1 MPVRRNVALR
11 LWDFIRS
18 IPSRIFTRNVIAQ
31 ASALDTKESFIDP
44 SKANSKNKDTDIP
57 DKNDELAKLKQSM
70 IDEYM
75 RESDE
80 MQGKEGFYITKDGYL
95 LEIKSEIK
103 EFEKEGRT
111 VNKIDFS
118 TRCLDPEGKKVI
130 APKDTPFKKISKEEF
145 IAMESERPYSERA
158 LAQKRDFLYQNLV
171 FNPMIKNIV
180 IDNKL
185 NIASKDGLVEY
196 SHKIINQSGEV
207 FMVKGRE
214 PEQLKNALEEL
225 LRYNGKKL
233 SLDVQL
239 DKELILKEIQSKLK
253 SKSNDHLECLGVRIN
268 KDGTLKDS
276 LGFKVSEKDFM
287 QKIKEAVISGQ
298 DIKFEEFKTK
308 EHLQKEKV
316 TQYFKDLYKEKEPK
330 ETSKSIEKQKFHIL
344 SQDIPVEEK
353 VTKLANLA
361 AINNVNL
368 EVMYDNRIDR
378 NQPGDMGS
386 IFIEPHLKGKRIEVE
401 ISTTNDEGL
410 KSYINFSNMR
420 DSKLNDSVVTELIA
434 DQNIYYGIDSAA
446 KSTKMEV
453 EYTKEKEVFSD
464 LQEKIETIL
473 SDGITVNALASVR
486 DVVFESGKDIS
497 FVVEDKEIAF
507 KFENNTMKINAGVK
521 DSFVDAYSQANL
533 GKMVAAFDRD
543 MLEIERPD
551 HDFIPENK
559 ENDFD
564 FEIEDS
570 LEI

>member
-1 MPVRRNVALR
+1 
-11 LWDFIRS
+11 
-18 IPSRIFTRNVIAQ
+18 
-31 ASALDTKESFIDP
+31 
-44 SKANSKNKDTDIP
+44 
-57 DKNDELAKLKQSM
+57 
-70 IDEYM
+70 
-75 RESDE
+75 
-80 MQGKEGFYITKDGYL
+80 
-95 LEIKSEIK
+95 
-103 EFEKEGRT
+103 
-111 VNKIDFS
+111 
-118 TRCLDPEGKKVI
+118 
-130 APKDTPFKKISKEEF
+130 
-145 IAMESERPYSERA
+145 
-158 LAQKRDFLYQNLV
+158 
-171 FNPMIKNIV
+171 V

-207 FMVKGRE
+207 FLVKGRE
-214 PEQLKNALEEL
+214 PEQLKNALDEL

-268 KDGTLKDS
+268 RDGTFKDS

-287 QKIKEAVISGQ
+287 QKIKEAVVSGQ

-316 TQYFKDLYKEKEPK
+316 TQHFKDLYKEKEPR
-330 ETSKSIEKQKFHIL
+330 ETSRSIEKQKFHIL

-353 VTKLANLA
+353 VTQLANLA

-446 KSTKMEV
+446 KSAKMEV
-453 EYTKEKEVFSD
+453 EYTKEKEVFSN

-507 KFENNTMKINAGVK
+507 KFENNTMKINAGARNG
-521 DSFVDAYSQANL
+521 FIDAYSQINL
-533 GKMVAAFDRD
+533 GKMAAYFSNDDIEKDVLENEFDD
-543 MLEIERPD
+543 
-551 HDFIPENK
+551 K
-559 ENDFD
+559 ENDFEFD
-564 FEIEDS
+564 VEDL